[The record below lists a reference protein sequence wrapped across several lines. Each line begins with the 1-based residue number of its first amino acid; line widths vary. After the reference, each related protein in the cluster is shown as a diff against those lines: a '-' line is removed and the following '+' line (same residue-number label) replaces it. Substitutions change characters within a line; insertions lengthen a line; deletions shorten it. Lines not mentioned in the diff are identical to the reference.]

1 MTKVIIIGAILT
13 AILML
18 VFTKIDP
25 TISANQNNLNQS
37 TQVEK
42 DYVSCSISGE
52 VLRPGSYVLNSDSTL
67 LDLIS
72 TAGGLTA
79 NADEL
84 AFNSAIFLIDGMDYY
99 IAKKSKTPDTC
110 QIETIEK
117 VNINTAS
124 KEELMQINGIGA
136 STAQAIID
144 YRELNGEFTYLEEL
158 KNVAGIGNATF
169 EKIKDYVVIY

>member
-13 AILML
+13 AVLML
-18 VFTKIDP
+18 IFSKIDP
-25 TISANQNNLNQS
+25 TLPANQNQSTTS

-42 DYVSCSISGE
+42 DYVSCTISGE
-52 VLRPGSYVLNSDSTL
+52 VIRPGSYVLNSDSTL

-72 TAGGLTA
+72 NAGGLTS

-84 AFNSAIFLIDGMDYY
+84 AFNSSIFLIDGMEYY

-110 QIETIEK
+110 EIETIDK

-144 YRELNGEFTYLEEL
+144 YREQNGDFTYIEEL
-158 KNVAGIGNATF
+158 KNVSGIGNATF